1 MYDYVLRLTVM
12 ETVVALLVNCPPP
25 GGYHHDDDDHHPHLQ
40 GVLEHGLAWH
50 TRPISAFSILAEP
63 LAGRARFC
71 DSASPCIRSHL
82 EKALNR
88 AENQNLHMLSL

>member
-12 ETVVALLVNCPPP
+12 ETVAALLVNCPPP

-63 LAGRARFC
+63 PAGPG
-71 DSASPCIRSHL
+71 SAIPPAPASGHIWKKP
-82 EKALNR
+82 
-88 AENQNLHMLSL
+88 